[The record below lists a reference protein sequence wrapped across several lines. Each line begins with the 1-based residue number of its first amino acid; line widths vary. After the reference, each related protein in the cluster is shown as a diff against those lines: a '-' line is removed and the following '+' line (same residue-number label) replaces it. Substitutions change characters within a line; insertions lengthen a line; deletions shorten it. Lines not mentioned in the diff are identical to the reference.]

1 MLFSGHLPTR
11 CAQSAWTQWCR
22 RCRTYVG
29 NLVSGAAMN
38 NTVLGFAIMCAALAG
53 CAKSSGE
60 VTGSYVSPLQ
70 YQNYTCA
77 QLGEEA
83 QRISAHVAQTSGVQD
98 KKRSNDQVATTAA
111 IILFW
116 PAAFLVGGDD
126 QNTAEL
132 SRLKGEFESIEKV
145 PVQKNCNLQFKQ
157 QTAPP
162 AATQQPKA

>member
-1 MLFSGHLPTR
+1 MR
-11 CAQSAWTQWCR
+11 IQ
-22 RCRTYVG
+22 VG
-29 NLVSGAAMN
+29 SLLLIALVA
-38 NTVLGFAIMCAALAG
+38 TG
-53 CAKSSGE
+53 CAKSADM

-70 YQNYTCA
+70 YQTFSCQ

-83 QRISAHVAQTSGVQD
+83 QRISARVAQTSGVQD
-98 KKRSNDQVATTAA
+98 QKRSNDQVATTAA

-132 SRLKGEFESIEKV
+132 ARLKGEFEAIEKIS
-145 PVQKNCNLQFKQ
+145 VQKNCNLQFRQ

-162 AATQQPKA
+162 SSQPPGV